1 MELLLCTDLNPRET
15 YLPGPVLD
23 EMLALCRIL
32 VHVLH
37 LAQLDQAVQPDPYQ
51 HATQHPKDQAGQ
63 GPGEKVRSGD
73 PRVLVGTVGGDEERD
88 EDDGNADGH
97 DGKETYPEFSLV
109 ETDCAHM

>member
-1 MELLLCTDLNPRET
+1 MHRSEPRET
-15 YLPGPVLD
+15 HLPGPVLD
-23 EMLALCRIL
+23 EMLAPCRIL

-73 PRVLVGTVGGDEERD
+73 PRVLVGTVCGDEEGD
-88 EDDGNADGH
+88 EDDGDADGH